1 MRRFAPKMIS
11 TASSI
16 NLSEQTLA
24 HSASRRILDLLLAV
38 PATVLLLPVF
48 ALVAV
53 WIKLDSRGPVFFL
66 QERIGLG
73 GRQFR
78 IFKFRTMVTDAEM
91 LGTQITVGQDP
102 RITRSGHFLRKY
114 RVDEFPQ
121 LLNVLKGEMSIVGP
135 RPEVPRYVARYT
147 DQQRQILAYRP
158 GITSP
163 ASIEFSNE
171 SEVLSQHADP
181 SDPETYYCTELMP
194 AKIATDLHYSRQAT
208 VWSDCVVIAKTVVRL
223 LS

>member
-1 MRRFAPKMIS
+1 MIS
-11 TASSI
+11 TASTI
-16 NLSEQTLA
+16 NLSEQTIA
-24 HSASRRILDLLLAV
+24 NSASRRILDLLLAV

-48 ALVAV
+48 AMVAV
-53 WIKLDSRGPVFFL
+53 WIKLGSRGPVFFL

-73 GRQFR
+73 GRPFR
-78 IFKFRTMVTDAEM
+78 IFKFRTMVTDAES
-91 LGTQITVGQDP
+91 LGTQITVGQDR
-102 RITRSGHFLRKY
+102 RITRSGHLLRKY
-114 RVDEFPQ
+114 RVDELPQ

-135 RPEVPRYVARYT
+135 RPEVPRYVALYT

-194 AKIATDLHYSRQAT
+194 AKIATDLRYSRQAT